1 MHQSLICYSFPGIVT
16 FLLVLP
22 YLVYAVPEPEN
33 KTEEVK
39 RDSKSRWYTVKDL
52 VWEKHGSVLTF
63 WELIQPLKKIMYFGS
78 FCDTKSLFALVVKS
92 TYAQFMFS
100 TFEFE
105 GLFLTVSVIVRV
117 RGKLVRLELEVTC

>member
-52 VWEKHGSVLTF
+52 VRENQTWFRFNFLRAYKATEKNNVF
-63 WELIQPLKKIMYFGS
+63 W
-78 FCDTKSLFALVVKS
+78 
-92 TYAQFMFS
+92 QF
-100 TFEFE
+100 
-105 GLFLTVSVIVRV
+105 L
-117 RGKLVRLELEVTC
+117 